1 MDTEI
6 RRGSWQPQGLDT
18 AVGRRVHAERL
29 DWAASFKYIGRTVT
43 TFLRIGNAIVSNPP
57 WTGARPLEGIKMLRR
72 ALPLVLASLLAVGIL
87 AGYTIAFADEPDPK
101 GSFLTESEVAG
112 QDGNFTAEDVLEQNF
127 KGTVKA
133 INFTWTLMA
142 AFLVFLM
149 QAGFAYLGA
158 GLIRAKNTT
167 NYMTKSFM
175 DFAIASLSFWAFGF
189 ALMFG
194 GSALMGKGLGLDDGN
209 TVIGFSGFF
218 LSGDAYDVNT
228 ITLWIFQ
235 MVFAAT
241 AATIVAG
248 AMAERTKIQTYLAYS
263 FILGALIYPIYG
275 HWMWGGGWLATLGLG
290 ANDVGAVDFAGSGVV
305 HTVGGLVAL
314 AGAWVVGP
322 RIGKFN
328 ADGSSNVISGHSVPY
343 VIIGTFILFFG
354 WFGFNAGSTLAATE
368 LRISVIATNTAL
380 AASAGAVVALYYSIV
395 RTGKADI
402 LLACNG
408 TLAGLVGITAPCAFV
423 EPWAAVV
430 IGGVAAPVMIGSVW
444 FIERVLKVD
453 DPVGAVSVHGA
464 AGLWGLLAVGVFAD
478 GKFGVSGLV
487 DGEGWQIV
495 AQLISMGVVAS
506 WALVTGGALF
516 LFLKFTMGVR
526 VSREEELE
534 GLDIAEHGLQAYGS
548 EGQLGGT
555 TAN

>member
-1 MDTEI
+1 
-6 RRGSWQPQGLDT
+6 
-18 AVGRRVHAERL
+18 
-29 DWAASFKYIGRTVT
+29 
-43 TFLRIGNAIVSNPP
+43 
-57 WTGARPLEGIKMLRR
+57 
-72 ALPLVLASLLAVGIL
+72 
-87 AGYTIAFADEPDPK
+87 
-101 GSFLTESEVAG
+101 
-112 QDGNFTAEDVLEQNF
+112 
-127 KGTVKA
+127 
-133 INFTWTLMA
+133 
-142 AFLVFLM
+142 M

-194 GSALMGKGLGLDDGN
+194 GSALMGAGLGLDDGN

-290 ANDVGAVDFAGSGVV
+290 SNDIGAVDFAGSGVV
-305 HTVGGLVAL
+305 HAVGGLVAL

-328 ADGSSNVISGHSVPY
+328 ADGSSNVIPGHSVPY

-430 IGGVAAPVMIGSVW
+430 IGAVAAPVMIGSVW
-444 FIERVLKVD
+444 FIERVLRVD

-464 AGLWGLLAVGVFAD
+464 AGLWGLLAVGIFAD

-516 LFLKFTMGVR
+516 LFLKFTIGVR

-534 GLDIAEHGLQAYGS
+534 GLDISEHGILAYGS
-548 EGQLGGT
+548 EGQLGGAT
-555 TAN
+555 GN